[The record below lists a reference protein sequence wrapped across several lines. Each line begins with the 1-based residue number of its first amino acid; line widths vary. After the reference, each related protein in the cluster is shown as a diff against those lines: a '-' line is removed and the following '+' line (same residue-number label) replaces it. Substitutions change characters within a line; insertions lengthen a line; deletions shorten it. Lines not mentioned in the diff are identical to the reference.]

1 MNEANLSPPTPPVV
15 VESRNRPSGRVYV
28 VAGVIAAC
36 IALLVSLFISLV
48 MDESSS
54 GDQEYFF
61 PPTDLSGLIAFV
73 SESVVRIEC
82 VLGATIGYGTGFA
95 MDVGNL
101 RQGYDTVIITNHHV
115 IEDCDESSGL
125 LRVFYGL
132 DRMQS
137 DEPVIQ
143 STDPENDLALIEIR
157 ELVPPLYPAPNFAEV
172 GWWSMAIGNPLSF
185 DPDNLGNPGSKI
197 VLDNNVSIGA
207 ITSVIGE
214 RWNYTSATINGGN
227 SGGPLVNSRGEL
239 IGINTLG
246 STNDEDGLWNV
257 AVDSEVIFEKL
268 LKR

>member
-1 MNEANLSPPTPPVV
+1 MNEVNLSPPTPPVV
-15 VESRNRPSGRVYV
+15 VESRDRLSGRVYV

-36 IALLVSLFISLV
+36 IALLVSLLV
-48 MDESSS
+48 SSVLNESPS
-54 GDQEYFF
+54 GDQDYFA
-61 PPTDLSGLIAFV
+61 PPTNLPGLIASV
-73 SESVVRIEC
+73 SDSVVRIEC

-101 RQGYDTVIITNHHV
+101 GQGYETVIITNHHV
-115 IEDCDESSGL
+115 IEDCDNSSGL
-125 LRVFYGL
+125 LRVFYGS

-137 DEPVIQ
+137 DEPIIQ

-157 ELVPPLYPAPNFAEV
+157 ELVPPLYPAPYFAEV

-185 DPDNLGNPGSKI
+185 DPDNLGDPESYV

-246 STNDEDGLWNV
+246 STNDEDGLWNI